1 MNQSNNMENK
11 PLFGNSIAFG
21 NSPALLVVD
30 LIEGFV
36 AQDGP
41 FYTPGIETI
50 CQRVQLLMA
59 AFRKHHL
66 PIIHTTV
73 EYQENGIDG
82 GIFVEKIPALRQL
95 VQGSRWTQFPHQV
108 APDSRAIVVSKRY
121 ASAFFGTHLAASLT
135 ALKVDSLVIVGVST
149 SGCIRASAVD
159 ALQYG
164 YRTIV
169 VADCVIDVDQEAHR
183 VNLRDIQR
191 KYGEVYHS
199 EQVLSFLEGYRNG
212 YPFNQEL
219 KKTKI
224 NLEV

>member
-1 MNQSNNMENK
+1 MHNS
-11 PLFGNSIAFG
+11 LFGNSITFG

-36 AQDGP
+36 AQDAP

-50 CQRVQLLMA
+50 CQRVQLLITV
-59 AFRKHHL
+59 FRQYHL
-66 PIIHTTV
+66 PIAYTTV

-95 VQGSRWTQFPHQV
+95 VKGSRWTLFTKQV
-108 APDSRAIVVSKRY
+108 APDAKAIVVSKRY

-149 SGCIRASAVD
+149 SGCVRASAVD

-169 VADCVIDVDQEAHR
+169 VEDCVIDVDQEAHR

-191 KYGEVYHS
+191 KYGEVYNL
-199 EQVLSFLEGYRNG
+199 EQVLEIIEQLHLS
-212 YPFNQEL
+212 
-219 KKTKI
+219 
-224 NLEV
+224 

>member
-1 MNQSNNMENK
+1 MWSFIAGILTVNQSNRVENM
-11 PLFGNSIAFG
+11 PVFGNALTFG

-36 AQDGP
+36 AQDAP

-50 CQRVQLLMA
+50 CQRVQLLMST
-59 AFRKHHL
+59 FRQHQL
-66 PIIHTTV
+66 PIVHTTV

-82 GIFVEKIPALRQL
+82 GIFVEKIPALRKL
-95 VQGSRWTQFPHQV
+95 VQGSRWTQFPEQV
-108 APDSRAIVVSKRY
+108 APDSQAIVVSKRY
-121 ASAFFGTHLAASLT
+121 ASSFFGTHLAASLT

-149 SGCIRASAVD
+149 SGCVRASAVD

-169 VADCVIDVDQEAHR
+169 VEDCVIDVDQEAHR
-183 VNLRDIQR
+183 INLRDIQR

-199 EQVLSFLEGYRNG
+199 EQVLEIIEQL
-212 YPFNQEL
+212 Q
-219 KKTKI
+219 
-224 NLEV
+224 